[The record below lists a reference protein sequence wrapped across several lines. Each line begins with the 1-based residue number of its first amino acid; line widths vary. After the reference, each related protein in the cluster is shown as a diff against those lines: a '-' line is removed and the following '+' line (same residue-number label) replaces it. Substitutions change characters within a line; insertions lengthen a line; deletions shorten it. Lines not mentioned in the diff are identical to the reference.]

1 MEITINLFWI
11 LIVIGIFFIFL
22 ILNIISFL
30 FHNGF
35 SINLF
40 SKHDNKIIDK
50 FLEKYPDVTSLFMN
64 KSLKEQ
70 NIENN
75 QEIHDINKR
84 FDKLERENKILKET
98 LNKNIKIVEKL
109 HKIIEELNNGKIG

>member
-50 FLEKYPDVTSLFMN
+50 FLDKYPDVSSLFIN

-75 QEIHDINKR
+75 QEIHEINKR
-84 FDKLERENKILKET
+84 FDKAEFQIQELKDT
-98 LNKNIKIVEKL
+98 LNSLIRV
-109 HKIIEELNNGKIG
+109 IEEIKK